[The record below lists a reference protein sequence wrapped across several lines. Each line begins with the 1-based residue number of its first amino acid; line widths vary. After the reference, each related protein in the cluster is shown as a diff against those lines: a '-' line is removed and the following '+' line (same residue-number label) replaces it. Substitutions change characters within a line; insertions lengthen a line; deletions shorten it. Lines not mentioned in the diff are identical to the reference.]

1 MLRSICVICVPL
13 LPKQNMTKVKAC
25 LFDLDGVIV
34 DTAIYHFQAWR
45 RLANEL
51 GFDFTEH
58 QNEQLKGIS
67 RMESLDLIL
76 GWGNVTL
83 TEEEKQDWATRKNS
97 WYLELVKEMTSNEVL
112 PGVKDFLDILKE
124 NNIKIA
130 LGSASKNSKLI
141 LERIEMLSYFDAII
155 DGNNIT
161 KGKPNPEVFLL
172 GAEATN
178 CKPEECVVFEDALAG
193 VQAGK
198 AGGMKVVGVG
208 SPEILIEADI
218 VIATFEE
225 MTMEK
230 LMSL

>member
-1 MLRSICVICVPL
+1 MSSTNTIQTYYMNHI
-13 LPKQNMTKVKAC
+13 KAC

-76 GWGNVTL
+76 GWGGVTL
-83 TEEEKQDWATRKNS
+83 NDEEKLAWATKKND
-97 WYLELVKEMTSNEVL
+97 WYLELVMQMTPNEVL
-112 PGVKDFLDILKE
+112 PGVPAFLTALRE
-124 NNIKIA
+124 SGIKIA

-141 LERIEMLSYFDAII
+141 LEKIQMLDYFDAII
-155 DGNNIT
+155 DGNNIN
-161 KGKPNPEVFLL
+161 KSKPDPQVFLL

-178 CKPEECVVFEDALAG
+178 CQPEECAVFEDAVAG
-193 VQAGK
+193 VQAAK
-198 AGGMKVVGVG
+198 AGGMLAIGVG
-208 SPEILIEADI
+208 SADVLTEADV

-225 MTMEK
+225 MSVEK
-230 LMSL
+230 LLAL

>member
-1 MLRSICVICVPL
+1 
-13 LPKQNMTKVKAC
+13 MTKIKAC

-58 QNEQLKGIS
+58 QNEQLKGVS

-76 GWGNVTL
+76 DWGNVTL
-83 TEEEKQDWATRKNS
+83 TDEEKNVWATRKNN
-97 WYLELVKEMTSNEVL
+97 WYLDLVKEMTPQEVL
-112 PGVKDFLDILKE
+112 PGVKDFLILLRK

-155 DGNNIT
+155 DGNSIT
-161 KGKPNPEVFLL
+161 KSKPDPEVFLL
-172 GAEATN
+172 GAVATD
-178 CKPEECVVFEDALAG
+178 CKPVECVVFEDAVAG

-198 AGGMKVVGVG
+198 RGGMRVIGVG
-208 SPEILIEADI
+208 NSDTLNEADL
-218 VIATFEE
+218 VISGFEE
-225 MTMEK
+225 MTLEM
-230 LMSL
+230 LG

>member
-1 MLRSICVICVPL
+1 
-13 LPKQNMTKVKAC
+13 MTKIKAC

-34 DTAIYHFQAWR
+34 DTAVYHFQAWR

-67 RMESLDLIL
+67 RMESLELIL
-76 GWGNVTL
+76 NWGNVSL
-83 TEEEKQDWATRKNS
+83 TETEKVEWATRKND
-97 WYLELVKEMTSNEVL
+97 WYLDLVKLMTPNEVL
-112 PGVKDFLDILKE
+112 PGVAKFLTDLRE
-124 NNIKIA
+124 AGIKIA

-141 LERIEMLSYFDAII
+141 LERINMLDYFDAII

-161 KGKPNPEVFLL
+161 KGKPDPQVFLM

-178 CKPEECVVFEDALAG
+178 ALPSECVVFEDAVAG
-193 VQAGK
+193 VQAAK
-198 AGGMKVVGVG
+198 AGGMKAIGVG
-208 SPEILIEADI
+208 SADVLTEADF

-225 MTMEK
+225 MTLER
-230 LMSL
+230 LNF

>member
-1 MLRSICVICVPL
+1 MR
-13 LPKQNMTKVKAC
+13 NTKAC

-34 DTAIYHFQAWR
+34 DTAVYHFQAWR

-67 RMESLDLIL
+67 RMESLELIL

-83 TEEEKQDWATRKNS
+83 TEAEKIDWATRKNA
-97 WYLELVKEMTSNEVL
+97 WYLDLVKQMTPDEVL
-112 PGVKDFLDILKE
+112 KGVPEFLTSLRA

-141 LERIEMLSYFDAII
+141 LERINMLDYFDVII

-161 KGKPNPEVFLL
+161 KGKPDPQVFLM
-172 GAEATN
+172 GAEATH
-178 CKPEECVVFEDALAG
+178 CKPEECVVFEDAVAG

-198 AGGMKVVGVG
+198 AGGMKVIGVG
-208 SPEILIEADI
+208 SADILNEADF
-218 VIATFEE
+218 VIAGFEE
-225 MTMEK
+225 MTIDR
-230 LMSL
+230 LF

>member
-1 MLRSICVICVPL
+1 MR
-13 LPKQNMTKVKAC
+13 NTKAC

-34 DTAIYHFQAWR
+34 DTAVYHFQAWR

-67 RMESLDLIL
+67 RMESLELIL
-76 GWGNVTL
+76 QWGNVTL
-83 TEEEKQDWATRKNS
+83 TDEEKIEWATRKNA
-97 WYLELVKEMTSNEVL
+97 WYLDLVKQMTPEEVL
-112 PGVKDFLDILKE
+112 KGVPEFLTKLRA

-141 LERIEMLSYFDAII
+141 LERINMLDYFDAII

-161 KGKPNPEVFLL
+161 KGKPDPQVFLM
-172 GAEATN
+172 GAEATH
-178 CKPEECVVFEDALAG
+178 CKPDECVVFEDAVAG

-198 AGGMKVVGVG
+198 AGGMKVIGVG
-208 SPEILIEADI
+208 SADILNEADF
-218 VIATFEE
+218 VIAGFEE
-225 MTMEK
+225 MTIDR
-230 LMSL
+230 LF

>member
-1 MLRSICVICVPL
+1 MR
-13 LPKQNMTKVKAC
+13 NTKAC

-34 DTAIYHFQAWR
+34 DTAVYHFQAWR

-67 RMESLDLIL
+67 RMESLELIL
-76 GWGNVTL
+76 KWGNVTL
-83 TEEEKQDWATRKNS
+83 TEEEKVEWATRKNA
-97 WYLELVKEMTSNEVL
+97 WYLDLVKQMTPDEVL
-112 PGVKDFLDILKE
+112 KGVPEFLTSLRA
-124 NNIKIA
+124 NHIKIA

-141 LERIEMLSYFDAII
+141 LERINMLDYFDVII

-161 KGKPNPEVFLL
+161 KGKPDPQVFLM
-172 GAEATN
+172 GAEATH

-198 AGGMKVVGVG
+198 AGGMKVIGVG
-208 SPEILIEADI
+208 SADILNEADF
-218 VIATFEE
+218 VIAGFEE
-225 MTMEK
+225 MTIDR
-230 LMSL
+230 LF

>member
-1 MLRSICVICVPL
+1 MI
-13 LPKQNMTKVKAC
+13 TTKAC

-34 DTAIYHFQAWR
+34 DTAVYHFQAWR

-76 GWGNVTL
+76 KWGNITL
-83 TEEEKQDWATRKNS
+83 TEEAKNEWATRKNA
-97 WYLELVKEMTSNEVL
+97 WYLELVIQMTPNEVL
-112 PGVKDFLDILKE
+112 KGVPEFLKALRA
-124 NNIKIA
+124 NGIKIA
-130 LGSASKNSKLI
+130 LGSASKNSRLI
-141 LERIEMLSYFDAII
+141 LEKIKMIEYFDVII

-161 KGKPNPEVFLL
+161 KGKPDPQVFLL

-178 CKPEECVVFEDALAG
+178 CNPADCVVFEDALAG

-198 AGGMKVVGVG
+198 AGGMRVIGVG
-208 SPEILIEADI
+208 DSEILHEADF
-218 VIATFEE
+218 VIKGFEE
-225 MTMEK
+225 MTIDR
-230 LMSL
+230 LF

>member
-1 MLRSICVICVPL
+1 
-13 LPKQNMTKVKAC
+13 MTKIKAC

-34 DTAIYHFQAWR
+34 DTAVYHFQAWR

-67 RMESLDLIL
+67 RMESLELIL
-76 GWGNVTL
+76 GWGNVSL
-83 TEEEKQDWATRKNS
+83 TEEEKQNWATRKND
-97 WYLELVKEMTSNEVL
+97 WYLDLVKEMTPNEVL
-112 PGVKDFLDILKE
+112 GGVKDFLTLLRQ

-141 LERIEMLSYFDAII
+141 LERIEMLPFFDAIV

-161 KGKPNPEVFLL
+161 KGKPNPQVFLL
-172 GAEATN
+172 GAEAVD
-178 CKPEECVVFEDALAG
+178 CKPEECVVFEDAVAG

-198 AGGMKVVGVG
+198 TGGMRVIGVG
-208 SPEILIEADI
+208 SADILTEADL

-225 MTMEK
+225 MTLEK
-230 LMSL
+230 LG

>member
-1 MLRSICVICVPL
+1 MR
-13 LPKQNMTKVKAC
+13 NTKAC

-34 DTAIYHFQAWR
+34 DTAVYHFQAWR

-67 RMESLDLIL
+67 RMESLELIL
-76 GWGNVTL
+76 QWGNVTL
-83 TEEEKQDWATRKNS
+83 TEEEKIEWATRKNA
-97 WYLELVKEMTSNEVL
+97 WYLDLVKQMTPKEVL
-112 PGVKDFLDILKE
+112 KGVPEFLTNLRE

-141 LERIEMLSYFDAII
+141 LERINMLDYFDAII

-161 KGKPNPEVFLL
+161 KGKPDPQVFLM
-172 GAEATN
+172 GAEATH
-178 CKPEECVVFEDALAG
+178 CKPEECVVFEDAVAG

-198 AGGMKVVGVG
+198 AGGMKVIGVG
-208 SPEILIEADI
+208 SADILTEADF
-218 VIATFEE
+218 VIAGFEE
-225 MTMEK
+225 MTIDR
-230 LMSL
+230 LF

>member
-1 MLRSICVICVPL
+1 MR
-13 LPKQNMTKVKAC
+13 NTKAC

-34 DTAIYHFQAWR
+34 DTAVYHFQAWR

-67 RMESLDLIL
+67 RMESLELIL

-83 TEEEKQDWATRKNS
+83 SEEEKVEWATRKNA
-97 WYLELVKEMTSNEVL
+97 WYLDLVMQMTPNEVL
-112 PGVKDFLDILKE
+112 KGVPEFLTSLRA

-141 LERIEMLSYFDAII
+141 LERINMLDFFDAII

-161 KGKPNPEVFLL
+161 KGKPDPQVFLM
-172 GAEATN
+172 GAEATD
-178 CKPEECVVFEDALAG
+178 CKPEECVVFEDAVAG

-198 AGGMKVVGVG
+198 AGGMKVIGVG
-208 SPEILIEADI
+208 SAEILTEADF
-218 VIATFEE
+218 VIAGFEE
-225 MTMEK
+225 MTIDR
-230 LMSL
+230 LF